1 MSRQLILGGVAAVG
15 VTFGLARYGYGL
27 FQPDLRREFDLSM
40 SAVGLIGSA
49 TYVGYLLALL
59 LVGALVTRFGPRPL
73 VIAGGVSATAG
84 MALVA
89 FAREPVA
96 LTAGLIL
103 AGTSSGWAWAPY
115 SDAVDRAVPPGRRER
130 AMGIISSGTAF
141 GVVAAGPLAL
151 LGQGTGWR
159 MIWLLFAVIALATTL
174 YNAWVLPAGAH
185 RPARSG
191 SRVGLRWFAR
201 RTAVPLYA
209 TAVAYGMVGS
219 VYWQY
224 AVAAVEDGMGD
235 GQATAP
241 LFWTLMGFA
250 GTAGV
255 FTGHAVGRYGAR
267 RVHAGVFTGL
277 AVAVALLGLAPGSL
291 FAVIT
296 SAVLYGPLF
305 MAGSGL
311 LAAGSYHLFPERPAT
326 GFSAAV
332 AFLAVGTIAGPA
344 TLGAVADGYGL
355 RTAFL
360 ATAAVA
366 VLALLLRP
374 RATGQARSVRARTGG
389 RVTHP
394 SSVSSCT

>member
-1 MSRQLILGGVAAVG
+1 MNRSLILGGAAVIG

-27 FQPDLRREFDLSM
+27 FEPDLRREFDLSM

-49 TYVGYLLALL
+49 TYAGYLLALL

-141 GVVAAGPLAL
+141 GVVVAGPLAL
-151 LGQGTGWR
+151 LAQGTGWR
-159 MIWLLFAVIALATTL
+159 MVWLLFAAIALATTV
-174 YNAWVLPAGAH
+174 YNARVLPAGAH

-191 SRVGLRWFAR
+191 SRVGLRWLAR
-201 RTAVPLYA
+201 RSAMPLYA
-209 TAVAYGMVGS
+209 MAVAYGLVGS

-235 GQATAP
+235 GRATAP
-241 LFWTLMGFA
+241 LFWTLVGLA
-250 GTAGV
+250 GTAGA
-255 FTGHAVGRYGAR
+255 FTGHAIGRYGLR
-267 RVHAGVFTGL
+267 RVHTGIFAGL

-291 FAVIT
+291 PAVIT

-311 LAAGSYHLFPERPAT
+311 LAAASYHLFPERPAI

-344 TLGAVADGYGL
+344 TLGMVADAYGL

-366 VLALLLRP
+366 MLALLARP
-374 RATGQARSVRARTGG
+374 RATNGHTARAAGPTAGRPVRAR
-389 RVTHP
+389 
-394 SSVSSCT
+394 